1 MKGEV
6 PFDRELPLV
15 CYLRPLSPPPLYV
28 ASFVKFIS

>member
-6 PFDRELPLV
+6 PFDRGLPLV

-28 ASFVKFIS
+28 ALFVEFIS